1 MKSTLVQFRL
11 CHCLKLT
18 SVEVPTMV
26 PMGEPF
32 WLNCSYELGNQ
43 GLYSIKWYHW
53 NPESSVNGEFYRWV
67 PNDNPPGQMFQLKGI
82 HIDLQRSHYGNVR
95 LISSDL
101 YTDGSF
107 RCEVSAEAPSFQT
120 VRKEK
125 ELHVYSAL
133 LKKKRFK
140 NLSS

>member
-1 MKSTLVQFRL
+1 
-11 CHCLKLT
+11 
-18 SVEVPTMV
+18 MV

-82 HIDLQRSHYGNVR
+82 HIDVSFFFIFFYFCNV
-95 LISSDL
+95 
-101 YTDGSF
+101 F
-107 RCEVSAEAPSFQT
+107 V
-120 VRKEK
+120 
-125 ELHVYSAL
+125 L
-133 LKKKRFK
+133 L
-140 NLSS
+140 LTY